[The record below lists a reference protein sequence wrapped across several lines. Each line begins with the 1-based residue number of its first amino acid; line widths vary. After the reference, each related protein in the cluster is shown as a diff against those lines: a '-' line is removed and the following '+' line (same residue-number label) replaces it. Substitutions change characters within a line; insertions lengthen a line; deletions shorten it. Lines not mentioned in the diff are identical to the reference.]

1 MSENNENLNEVFE
14 EEMDDASVI
23 TVPID
28 DTLSNSG
35 EAADAKAVGDALD
48 LKADRS
54 ELQAAITVNGQG
66 ADAQGAILIDGTDIP
81 VNGLGETTIAEAVE
95 EVAARTAEDIPM
107 SGESGAQTIAEAIS
121 EAGSAATADLIP
133 MGPNSE
139 VTIAEKIATMD
150 VVAGQNSTD
159 ITALKAKAGDT
170 LMLVTGGSETIAQA
184 VAERVRTVNGL
195 GPDSTGNVQVTHAL
209 TADNLTSAQSQSSVG
224 EWTRRTSGG
233 TASIADGDAWLS
245 GIRGNRTHVGY
256 IPETLTMAVN
266 AAPREQGEDPITATI
281 DRDVFVEYVSQSGTI
296 NLAYTTSWSADPAL
310 YGVTVSG
317 TPVAGDQIT
326 ITYVKEDRGTIIQ
339 SDPQY
344 LSSTG
349 YNLYNHSLGYC
360 VALKYSSEYGFIIA
374 GTYTAVKYSSTISG
388 DKSVITPVDGYFDI
402 PANGYIWVEGGS
414 EADTEV
420 YMTWADWAV
429 SGRTCNFAPYTVDEI
444 DLTYEMGEYF
454 PYGLLRVGDVRD
466 EIDLNT
472 GLAIS
477 NVERLAY
484 TAENVEAAEA
494 SGRTWEADT
503 NYIYLERETP
513 VTHDIDIDGQ
523 YTVSDHGLEMFTG
536 TTVPVYTI
544 IIYGNN
550 LKNKLERDVLTRS
563 TDLANNLTTTTPGKA
578 LDAVQGKALS
588 DRIANIGTWQLHD
601 TASGTTAIALPATYT
616 ELIFEAY
623 GTNSITFTW
632 HVCAAQLSA
641 NVKKFYAGYYKQSSL
656 YGVCDVDSTSTSV
669 FINQLRLNGTDYTNS
684 ATLNV
689 YYK

>member
-28 DTLSNSG
+28 TTLSNSG
-35 EAADAKAVGDALD
+35 EAADAKAVGDALS
-48 LKADRS
+48 LKADKS

-81 VNGLGETTIAEAVE
+81 VNGLSETTIAEAVE

-107 SGESGAQTIAEAIS
+107 SSESGAQTIAEAIS

-139 VTIAEKIATMD
+139 VTIAEKIAAMD

-159 ITALKAKAGDT
+159 IATLKTKTGDT
-170 LMLVTGGSETIAQA
+170 MMLVTGGTETIAQA
-184 VAERVRTVNGL
+184 VAERVKSVNGQ
-195 GPDSTGNVQVTHAL
+195 GPDSTGNVQVTHAM

-281 DRDVFVEYVSQSGTI
+281 DRDTFVAYVQSSGTI
-296 NLAYTTSWSADPAL
+296 NLAYTNSWSADPAL

-339 SDPQY
+339 ADPQS
-344 LSSTG
+344 LISTG
-349 YNLYNHSLGYC
+349 YNLYNHALGYC
-360 VALKYSSEYGFIIA
+360 VALKYSTEYGFRIA
-374 GTYTAVKYSSTISG
+374 GTYSAVKYSSTISG
-388 DKSVITPVDGYFDI
+388 TKETITPVDGYFDI
-402 PANGYIWVEGGS
+402 PANGYIWVEGGA

-420 YMTWADWAV
+420 YMTWADWAAD
-429 SGRTCNFAPYTVDEI
+429 GRTINFSPYTESEI
-444 DLTYEMGEYF
+444 DLSDVMDDFF

-484 TAENVEAAEA
+484 TVENLETAEA
-494 SGRTWEADT
+494 SGRAYEADT

-513 VTHDIDIDGQ
+513 VTNEIELDGQ

-536 TTVPVYTI
+536 TTVPVYAI

-550 LKNKLERDVLTRS
+550 LKNKLERDVLTKS
-563 TDLANNLTTTTPGKA
+563 ADLANNLTTTVAGKA
-578 LDAVQGKALS
+578 LDATQGKALS
-588 DRIANIGTWQLHD
+588 DQITDLQTLVKVKDVQTSAVSIASGSFSDIKQTPSGLAETGYTPIGVVGWLISGTGRTAQRITRCYYDSVNNQLCATIKNENSANITDLKV
-601 TASGTTAIALPATYT
+601 
-616 ELIFEAY
+616 
-623 GTNSITFTW
+623 TFS
-632 HVCAAQLSA
+632 V
-641 NVKKFYAGYYKQSSL
+641 L
-656 YGVCDVDSTSTSV
+656 Y
-669 FINQLRLNGTDYTNS
+669 IRNL
-684 ATLNV
+684 
-689 YYK
+689 